1 MKVMKSLAVLAM
13 SGALATGVGAA
24 APGRYSEAE

>member
-24 APGRYSEAE
+24 ALAGTSEAA